1 MSHLF
6 PLCFR
11 GRQPG
16 DGARTDGS
24 ASTGTLGDVGQ
35 TTEPLVTRAPIGRRF
50 GALLID
56 WILCVLI
63 AGAFSDTRHS
73 PWLAPSIL
81 VIEYGFF
88 VGFFT
93 QTPGMWLTRIR
104 CVSFPD
110 GNPIGAPRAVLRGLL
125 LALLVPALIMDT
137 LGRGLH
143 DKAARS
149 IMVPAA
155 TKATPDEK

>member
-6 PLCFR
+6 PLCFH

-16 DGARTDGS
+16 DGARTGGS
-24 ASTGTLGDVGQ
+24 RSTGTLGDVGQ
-35 TTEPLVTRAPIGRRF
+35 TTEPLVTRASIGRRF

-56 WILCVLI
+56 WLLCVLI
-63 AGAFSDTRHS
+63 AGAFSDTRRS

-81 VIEYGFF
+81 VLEYGLF

-93 QTPGMWLTRIR
+93 QTLGMWLTRIR
-104 CVSFPD
+104 CVGYPD
-110 GNPIGAPRAVLRGLL
+110 GNVIGAPRAILRGIL

-137 LGRGLH
+137 QGRGLH

-149 IMVPAA
+149 IMVPATRA
-155 TKATPDEK
+155 QPEED

>member
-1 MSHLF
+1 
-6 PLCFR
+6 
-11 GRQPG
+11 
-16 DGARTDGS
+16 
-24 ASTGTLGDVGQ
+24 VGQ
-35 TTEPLVTRAPIGRRF
+35 TTEPLVTRASIGRRF

-63 AGAFSDTRHS
+63 AGAFSDTRRS

-81 VIEYGFF
+81 VLEYTFF

-104 CVSFPD
+104 CVSYPD
-110 GNPIGAPRAVLRGLL
+110 GNVIGAVRALLRGLL
-125 LALLVPALIMDT
+125 LALLIPALIMDT

-155 TKATPDEK
+155 RPADPAAEQ

>member
-1 MSHLF
+1 M
-6 PLCFR
+6 
-11 GRQPG
+11 
-16 DGARTDGS
+16 
-24 ASTGTLGDVGQ
+24 GQ
-35 TTEPLVTRAPIGRRF
+35 TTEPLVTRASIGRRF

-63 AGAFSDTRHS
+63 AGAFSDTRRS

-81 VIEYGFF
+81 VLEYTFF

-104 CVSFPD
+104 CVSYPD
-110 GNPIGAPRAVLRGLL
+110 GNVIGALRALLRGLL
-125 LALLVPALIMDT
+125 LALLIPALIMDT

-155 TKATPDEK
+155 RPADPAAEQ